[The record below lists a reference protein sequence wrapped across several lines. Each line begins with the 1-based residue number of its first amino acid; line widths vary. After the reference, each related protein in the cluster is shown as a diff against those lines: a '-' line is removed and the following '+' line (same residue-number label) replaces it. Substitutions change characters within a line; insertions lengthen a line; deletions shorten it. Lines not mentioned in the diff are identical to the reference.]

1 MDRWVKIGVAM
12 EKIGVAFQVYF
23 LSEAKVI
30 IKFKLYQLGS
40 F

>member
-12 EKIGVAFQVYF
+12 EKSFAFQVYF
-23 LSEAKVI
+23 LSEAKLI